1 MNAPDVCPVLTTYSD
16 QSLGRAEQLIWN
28 LLDDDLSEEAVFEL
42 ESIFRE
48 QPSVCEVYINCV
60 QLHVTLAEHAGRASK
75 IAFPEWLSAPI

>member
-1 MNAPDVCPVLTTYSD
+1 MNATDTCTVLPAGTD
-16 QSLGRAEQLIWN
+16 QLLDRAEQLIWN

-48 QPSVCEVYINCV
+48 QPSVREVYINCV